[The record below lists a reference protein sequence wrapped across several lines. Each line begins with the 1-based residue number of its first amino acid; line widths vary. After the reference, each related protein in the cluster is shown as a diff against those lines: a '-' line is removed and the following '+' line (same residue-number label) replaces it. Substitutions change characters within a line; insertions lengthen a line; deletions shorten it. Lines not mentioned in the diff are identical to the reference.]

1 MQVCYGK
8 SLIPIIQGKTV
19 GGSSTISGSIIHQF
33 QKMHGKNG
41 VKSIKI

>member
-33 QKMHGKNG
+33 PENAWKNG